1 MILFASLLSNGMF
14 LAGVALLVV
23 ILLRRWNRYYGRRRR
38 GKKDVSGLVTIPRPS
53 ERPRRSLSTAPAE
66 FLQWQ
71 VELHDTARDLKAELD
86 SKMIALQILI
96 QSASQQAARLERLL
110 ASCPLDMASGD
121 EPPLAEHEAPILSN
135 RRLRETICKLADDG
149 KTSAEIARTTGTPL
163 RDVKL
168 LLSSRGVRRD

>member
-1 MILFASLLSNGMF
+1 MF

-53 ERPRRSLSTAPAE
+53 DRPQRSLSTAPAE

-96 QSASQQAARLERLL
+96 QSASQEAARLEQLL
-110 ASCPLDMASGD
+110 ASYPFNMASRD
-121 EPPLAEHEAPILSN
+121 ESPLAEHESPILSN
-135 RRLRETICKLADDG
+135 RQLRETTYKLADAG
-149 KTSAEIARTTGTPL
+149 KTAAEIAQTTGTPL
-163 RDVKL
+163 SDVEL
-168 LLSSRGVRRD
+168 LLNSRNARSD